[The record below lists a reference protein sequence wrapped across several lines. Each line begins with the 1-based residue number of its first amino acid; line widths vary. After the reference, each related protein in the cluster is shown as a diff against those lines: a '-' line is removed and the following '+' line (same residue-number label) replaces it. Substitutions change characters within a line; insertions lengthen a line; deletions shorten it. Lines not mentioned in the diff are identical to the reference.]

1 MNVPNVTN
9 KIFPGFELSPT
20 FYANFFLFSGV
31 ESLNVELQVS
41 LGLQDGP
48 ALHAEALSLLLLVE
62 RLLVHGQTLL
72 SL

>member
-31 ESLNVELQVS
+31 ESLNVELQVG
-41 LGLQDGP
+41 LGLQHSP
-48 ALHAEALSLLLLVE
+48 ALHTETLSLHLVE